1 MFYVPYKK
9 KESNNMCQE
18 KRCPIFLF
26 SCENKKIHLR
36 LVGAFFY
43 LISRFDI
50 IDKGVFDMVIDK
62 FIKGVFK
69 FWTGSIQ
76 LKIRTLFEE
85 DFVKDIWQNSCSWLM
100 CDTSY
105 LSPNAAIT
113 KRTKSR
119 KRRITMKSQ
128 NAENRFAIRL
138 PGHPA
143 FGILEALKK
152 NFSVMYVLSV
162 LSRKSTTRGMFHCKC
177 EFCTDNWS

>member
-85 DFVKDIWQNSCSWLM
+85 DFVKDIWQNSCSCCKYRLINVRHFI
-100 CDTSY
+100 
-105 LSPNAAIT
+105 LIT
-113 KRTKSR
+113 KRHNNQENEKQ
-119 KRRITMKSQ
+119 KKE
-128 NAENRFAIRL
+128 NNNEVAEC
-138 PGHPA
+138 GKQVCH
-143 FGILEALKK
+143 
-152 NFSVMYVLSV
+152 
-162 LSRKSTTRGMFHCKC
+162 
-177 EFCTDNWS
+177 